1 MPVRLNHLRVL
12 RYAGLFTWAL
22 VGLPLI
28 YSAIMTGT
36 EVDPSRPPSIVW
48 QGWAAYLVFGLLY
61 VWLTRAMD
69 GRGIARIDYMLLPVF
84 IGAALAMSYYSL
96 SGLGSILL
104 MVAASVLPWIVPAG
118 IGMVLLVI
126 SQFAVAPVFVIGQQ
140 FHWPEA
146 ILQSMLYA
154 GFCAFV
160 FVTSLV
166 ARHQAQARNDQSRL
180 NAELRATRALLAESA
195 RVNERTRISRELHDL
210 LGHHLT
216 ALSLNLEVA
225 SHLVQGRA
233 QEHVGQAHT
242 LARLLLSDVREA
254 VSQLRAGGAI
264 DMAATLSP
272 LAENVP
278 GLNVRIQM
286 PDPFLL
292 DTPERAHVLLRCTQ
306 EIITNALRHAQ
317 AGILELRYEL
327 RDGSVWLRASDDG
340 VGSESYAIGNGL
352 RGLRER
358 LVSYGG
364 EVDVRTA
371 SGSGFALDIRL
382 PLERGF
388 GPGPAGPGLGGGQS
402 LTRDQPLL
410 QPEPAGLDQA
420 QSDQARPESIQPQP
434 MQPKPIQSERARA
447 GWTQDDPAP
456 SLSPRCDATRSD
468 SSPAE
473 AT

>member
-1 MPVRLNHLRVL
+1 MLGRLSHTRLL

-22 VGLPLI
+22 VGVPLL
-28 YSAIMTGT
+28 YTAAFPPET
-36 EVDPSRPPSIVW
+36 VDGSQPPSMAW
-48 QGWAAYLVFGLLY
+48 PGWVAYATFGALY
-61 VWLTRAMD
+61 LWLTRAMD
-69 GRGIARIDYMLLPVF
+69 GRRIRRVDHVLLLVF
-84 IGAALAMSYYSL
+84 IGAALAMSYFSL

-104 MVAASVLPWIVPAG
+104 MVAACVLPWILPVG
-118 IGMVLLVI
+118 LGMVLLVA
-126 SQFAVAPVFVIGQQ
+126 SQFAVAPIFVIGQQ
-140 FHWPEA
+140 FEWPEA

-154 GFCAFV
+154 GFCAFI

-166 ARHQAQARNDQSRL
+166 ARQQAQARDDQRRL

-225 SHLVQGRA
+225 GHLAQGKV

-242 LARLLLSDVREA
+242 LAKLLLSDVREA

-278 GLNVRIQM
+278 GLEIRIDM

-292 DTPERAHVLLRCTQ
+292 DDAERAHVLLRCTQ
-306 EIITNALRHAQ
+306 EIITNAVRHAQ
-317 AGILELRYEL
+317 ARTLQLDYTLETDAIR
-327 RDGSVWLRASDDG
+327 LRAQDDG
-340 VGSESYAIGNGL
+340 QGSESGVFGDGWPGDGRPGKDKLGNGL

-358 LVSYGG
+358 LACYGG
-364 EVDVRTA
+364 QVGFRTA
-371 SGSGFALDIRL
+371 PGAGFALDIRL
-382 PLERGF
+382 PLA
-388 GPGPAGPGLGGGQS
+388 GPAAP
-402 LTRDQPLL
+402 
-410 QPEPAGLDQA
+410 PAASPTSPTAG
-420 QSDQARPESIQPQP
+420 RPTPRP
-434 MQPKPIQSERARA
+434 TGRALE
-447 GWTQDDPAP
+447 TNP
-456 SLSPRCDATRSD
+456 T
-468 SSPAE
+468 E